1 MHICLK
7 WAQLQHSLITSLVH
21 PPPSVQDGFTCSR
34 TNRGLGLPTLSEI
47 LESFLLSSEHFSSA
61 CFRLNSCSKLNVL
74 LFWNSALWI
83 YCAEKPN
90 KTISGISLKASP
102 NWRELSNRG
111 LPNLNSIRHLVIS
124 KTSSTYTLH
133 TAVTKYLGAGC
144 CTPTQYWMTL
154 WHCVTLCDIVKL
166 CVTLCDK
173 TSSQDY
179 WGAV

>member
-1 MHICLK
+1 M
-7 WAQLQHSLITSLVH
+7 
-21 PPPSVQDGFTCSR
+21 
-34 TNRGLGLPTLSEI
+34 
-47 LESFLLSSEHFSSA
+47 
-61 CFRLNSCSKLNVL
+61 LNSCNMFNVR
-74 LFWNSALWI
+74 LFWNAVLCI
-83 YCAEKPN
+83 YCVEKPN

-124 KTSSTYTLH
+124 RTSSTYTLH

-144 CTPTQYWMTL
+144 CTLTILNDYRCDFVEL
-154 WHCVTLCDIVKL
+154 CVTLCDMVKL

-173 TSSQDY
+173 TWSQDY